1 MIVIYARRDA
11 VDAIAPSRA
20 FARGRTARSRTA
32 KSCGPDA
39 PLLAFKSRRSVRA
52 MMVTTKPGRQG
63 EHEGNRKTIVQGMPV
78 ETGEPVAL
86 PGHFCPHGCIGHPA
100 FPAPSFLGRTR
111 LQTSGA
117 SCRENEKLCPA
128 VIARSILR
136 RSNPVPHVLPWI
148 ASRSLSSGGHS
159 PDPLARNDVSVVP
172 ANAGTHNP
180 GAAEKGTALP
190 LYPNERTRRMGP
202 SAPCALR
209 TRLGRREAGTRPTPT
224 ISGIIVRLLPQPLG
238 HRGPIWYPAS
248 AANDRHS

>member
-86 PGHFCPHGCIGHPA
+86 PGHFLPPRVHRTPGIPCA
-100 FPAPSFLGRTR
+100 LFLLWRERT
-111 LQTSGA
+111 LQNPDT

-202 SAPCALR
+202 SAPCAI
-209 TRLGRREAGTRPTPT
+209 A
-224 ISGIIVRLLPQPLG
+224 
-238 HRGPIWYPAS
+238 H
-248 AANDRHS
+248 